1 MVAKAE
7 KDKAGRGWEPDRLFL
22 FDLLVT
28 TIGDPAQRTG

>member
-7 KDKAGRGWEPDRLFL
+7 KDKAGRDSDPTGFFL

-28 TIGDPAQRTG
+28 TIGDPAQRTR